1 MVRTVFKACTV
12 LTIAHRLHT
21 IIDSDRV
28 LVLEQGYIG
37 ELGEP
42 QALLA
47 VKEQDI
53 AEVTTSAGTRDIV
66 VTSNYGGRG
75 LFKRLWERH
84 VGSHGSL
91 TAVKKSNEN
100 LSSLIE
106 EAEK

>member
-1 MVRTVFKACTV
+1 M
-12 LTIAHRLHT
+12 
-21 IIDSDRV
+21 

-47 VKEQDI
+47 VKDEDI
-53 AEVTTSAGTRDIV
+53 TEVATKGGKDIV
-66 VTSNYGGRG
+66 VTRNYGGKG

-100 LSSLIE
+100 LSSMIE
-106 EAEK
+106 AAER